1 MIFIYSILVVSLLMP
16 IMNPTLGSGQNNPCE
31 ILRADLARKDLRL
44 TEYMNTAKKLDER
57 DDREIVHAIHSKVTE
72 LRSHMI
78 KLEKE
83 LQECEDRKE
92 VTEPDGLSSV
102 QSEEGE
108 NATKTCGELRKR
120 LVVLVK
126 NMHYLRRRESSLLSQ
141 LTDAETKELQE
152 TATELKAVREA
163 LRNRCS
169 VQPNSKISRQA
180 PRPPKN

>member
-1 MIFIYSILVVSLLMP
+1 MIFICSILVFSLL
-16 IMNPTLGSGQNNPCE
+16 NPPFGLGQDNPCE
-31 ILRADLARKDLRL
+31 ILRADLAQKNLRL
-44 TEYMNTAKKLDER
+44 TEYMNTVKKF
-57 DDREIVHAIHSKVTE
+57 DDRDESEIIHAIRSKMAE
-72 LRSHMI
+72 LRPQII

-92 VTEPDGLSSV
+92 VTAPDGLSSA

-108 NATKTCGELRKR
+108 HATKTCGELKKR

-141 LTDAETKELQE
+141 LTATETKEQQE
-152 TATELKAVREA
+152 TATELKALREV

-169 VQPNSKISRQA
+169 APQNSKVSRQG
-180 PRPPKN
+180 PKTPKN